1 MKNKQKHTH
10 HQSVQNTLS
19 LYSNLCERFKTF
31 PHHDFQTN
39 QKSKAVENY
48 TAVPGRPSD
57 RLFMTRRS
65 RVALETLVVSN
76 SLVDWMKL
84 AFTRTSDGCHKAPLK
99 GGPCLIAEGH
109 DDY

>member
-1 MKNKQKHTH
+1 
-10 HQSVQNTLS
+10 
-19 LYSNLCERFKTF
+19 
-31 PHHDFQTN
+31 
-39 QKSKAVENY
+39 
-48 TAVPGRPSD
+48 
-57 RLFMTRRS
+57 MTRRS